1 MPSLHEDTMPF
12 YIKPWAVAAFDTS
25 NGPRINSLWLPS
37 YSSIYKELL
46 ALKRYYHYI
55 TNNYNAKSTYL
66 YFNLFPAMFYELYKY
81 FTVIV
86 SFNYQNKHPLAKSET
101 ART

>member
-12 YIKPWAVAAFDTS
+12 YIKPWAVAAFATS

-46 ALKRYYHYI
+46 ALKGI
-55 TNNYNAKSTYL
+55 
-66 YFNLFPAMFYELYKY
+66 
-81 FTVIV
+81 III
-86 SFNYQNKHPLAKSET
+86 
-101 ART
+101 